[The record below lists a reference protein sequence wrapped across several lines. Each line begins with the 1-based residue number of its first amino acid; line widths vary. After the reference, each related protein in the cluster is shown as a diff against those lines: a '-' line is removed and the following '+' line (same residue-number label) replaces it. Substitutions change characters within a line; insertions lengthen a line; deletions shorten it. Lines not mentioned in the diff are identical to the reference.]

1 VLQLLAKLLDGL
13 VRGGIGLF
21 GAQYVGVEI
30 EEERGVKRVLVYGI
44 EPVTRVRSDL
54 EKRGQLS

>member
-1 VLQLLAKLLDGL
+1 MLQLLTKLLDGL
-13 VRGGIGLF
+13 VWGGVGLP
-21 GAQYVGVEI
+21 GAQHVGVEV

-44 EPVTRVRSDL
+44 EPVTRIRSDL